1 MMMET
6 RKMSAMTTTI
16 SALLTTFLLLLSGTD
31 SKAQSYFDNCQFWV
45 YLGGLSV
52 GSGCGIAGTFTPA
65 GYNAAAQA
73 AIDTCVG
80 DAMSFPYPY
89 YNVETNYGDSVYF
102 TSGHYWSSQRNFVLG
117 VPGFGG
123 AISWYTGSSVGRSR
137 VASFIACA
145 AVAGG
150 SAATTLDAP
159 TSFASTLN
167 SDNTVSLSWTNP
179 TTYADGSALT
189 IDHVDVISFDSFS
202 EPYTWTTITNGSQS
216 YTTSAAATP
225 GANVFDVEVYDSSGN
240 ASGNVLMVQASPAW
254 TSYTPT
260 VTAAPGTSFTTV
272 SATGAYQTI
281 GKNVFFTATVTITA
295 NGSAAGYVSVSL
307 PSGITAS
314 GTAVLSGREE
324 AYYGKL
330 LQGYITNGATTV
342 DILNYDNTYPGG
354 TGYVLTV
361 SGTFQSE

>member
-1 MMMET
+1 MIMGT
-6 RKMSAMTTTI
+6 RKMNTIRNAIAALSTT
-16 SALLTTFLLLLSGTD
+16 LLLLLSGTE
-31 SKAQSYFDNCQFWV
+31 SKAQSYFDDCTFWS

-52 GSGCGIAGTFTPA
+52 GSGCQVGGTFTPA

-73 AIDTCVG
+73 AIDICVG
-80 DAMSFPYPY
+80 DSMSFPYPY
-89 YNVETNYGDSVYF
+89 YNVETGYGDSVYS
-102 TSGHYWSSQRNFVLG
+102 TGGHYWSSQRNFVLG
-117 VPGFGG
+117 VPGFPG
-123 AISWYTGSSVGRSR
+123 AISWYTGSSVGRSP

-145 AVAGG
+145 VVAGG

-179 TTYADGSALT
+179 TTYSDGSALT
-189 IDHVDVISFDSFS
+189 IDHVDIISFDSFS
-202 EPYTWTTITNGSQS
+202 ELHTWTTITNGSES

-281 GKNVFFTATVTITA
+281 GKNVFFTATVTITT
-295 NGSAAGYVSVSL
+295 NGSAAGYVYVSL

-324 AYYGKL
+324 FYTGKL
-330 LQGYITNGATTV
+330 LQGYITNGATAV
-342 DILNYDNTYPGG
+342 VILNYDNTYPGG